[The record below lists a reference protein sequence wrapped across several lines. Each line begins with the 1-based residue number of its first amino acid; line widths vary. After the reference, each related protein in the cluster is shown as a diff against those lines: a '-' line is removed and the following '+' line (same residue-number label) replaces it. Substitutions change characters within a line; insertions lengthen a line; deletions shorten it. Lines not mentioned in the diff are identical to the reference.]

1 MPWGA
6 GRLATKREDVR
17 KMICIGEILARA
29 SRLQCACCNKDRIS
43 GGVQRQTGLGLMGTT
58 DLGSVPLCRDAS
70 PIVREVRNPTPARPQ
85 NSFPKTVSVL
95 FKFRPE

>member
-17 KMICIGEILARA
+17 KMIFIGGILGRA
-29 SRLQCACCNKDRIS
+29 PRLQCACCNKDRIS
-43 GGVQRQTGLGLMGTT
+43 GGGVQRQTGLGLMGTT

-70 PIVREVRNPTPARPQ
+70 AIVREIRNPTRPQ

-95 FKFRPE
+95 FKFRLE